1 MNEKSIEYLEQ
12 SKRWLKEEIKN
23 KAWAYDLKSLE
34 RKIQEAISIANM
46 K

>member
-1 MNEKSIEYLEQ
+1 MDKNKIINE
-12 SKRWLKEEIKN
+12 LKEEIKN